1 MENWKVKAVDGV
13 DVEAPKQEETPVA
26 EEQTQAFAKQ
36 DDDVIKVNLDAP
48 PAQEEKVEEPKTEE
62 KEDEQQVS
70 NEPESE
76 QNDELPEAESAE
88 EPESPIELI
97 SEEKPQEESV
107 EEKQPE
113 PVVEATAEQV
123 DAIQEAAADPKI
135 ELPENIQKLVDFMNE
150 TGGTV
155 EDYVNLNK
163 DLTDYSDEALLQEYY
178 RQSKP
183 SWDQQDIS
191 MTTWQTN
198 LVLMKKLMKP
208 RDVRAKKRAFKDE
221 LYNAKKFLEG
231 NREKYYAD
239 LVSRKQTD
247 IPQDY
252 QEAFSFYSE
261 YKQSQETSN
270 KLTQTFQQRTE
281 EVFNQD
287 FKGFD
292 FKVGDNTYRYKVNE
306 PQKVKEYQSDINNFV
321 KEFLSEDGTIGDAK
335 SYHKAMFAAKN
346 VDKIASHFYEQGRAD
361 AIKQSAKEAKNINM
375 DPRQDASANVQ
386 TKSGNKYRVV
396 TGDSYSGK
404 LKLKNYNNR

>member
-26 EEQTQAFAKQ
+26 EEQTQAFAQQ

-48 PAQEEKVEEPKTEE
+48 PPQEEKVEEPKTEE

-70 NEPESE
+70 DESESE
-76 QNDELPEAESAE
+76 QDVELPEAESAE
-88 EPESPIELI
+88 ETESPIELV

-135 ELPENIQKLVDFMNE
+135 ELQENIQKLVDFMNE

-191 MTTWQTN
+191 DHMADQFGYDEE
-198 LVLMKKLMKP
+198 LDEA

-321 KEFLSEDGTIGDAK
+321 KEFLSEDGTIGDAQ